1 MTRKR
6 LIFFASADTRTNARP
21 TEKAYHF
28 ASVAAK
34 AGLDAEVRLAGD
46 AVRVAQPDGL
56 PDTPEG
62 DVLREKARG
71 GALAPY
77 LVSL

>member
-28 ASVAAK
+28 ASVAAE

-62 DVLREKARG
+62 DALREKARG
-71 GALAPY
+71 GSLAPY